1 MHTKWNK
8 LRPNVEYLT
17 CRLCDPPQ
25 MHSLPT
31 EIVIVRLVGWQL
43 AVHNNHSGTIGS
55 LPLLKLCQE
64 ERKCM
69 QPALAETFHTQT
81 PDTSGKSILFV
92 ATVPWHP

>member
-8 LRPNVEYLT
+8 LFSTGLRPDVKYFN

-31 EIVIVRLVGWQL
+31 EIDIVRLVGWQL

-81 PDTSGKSILFV
+81 PVENQFCL
-92 ATVPWHP
+92 